1 MLSSEKTKSQISTL
15 SIYLKNLEKK
25 EQDKPKASRRN
36 GIIKIRAEISEI
48 ENKNNTE
55 NQWNKKAGSLKKTNK
70 THDSGYTN
78 LHM

>member
-36 GIIKIRAEISEI
+36 GIIKIRVEISEI